1 MIIILYFIITSAYF
15 IFLHLAGF
23 ISGGFMKLKTL
34 FSVFLLFFIFIPFS
48 FGAGE
53 KQAAA
58 ISHKGPT
65 VFFPSTKYEFAPVAE
80 GVIVRHHFIVLTLFI
95 NKVRTG

>member
-1 MIIILYFIITSAYF
+1 
-15 IFLHLAGF
+15 
-23 ISGGFMKLKTL
+23 MKLKTL

-80 GVIVRHHFIVLTLFI
+80 GVIVRHHFIVQNKGDKDLLI

>member
-1 MIIILYFIITSAYF
+1 
-15 IFLHLAGF
+15 
-23 ISGGFMKLKTL
+23 MKSKVL
-34 FSVFLLFFIFIPFS
+34 FAIVFPLLLLFLIPFS
-48 FGAGE
+48 FGAGD

-80 GVIVRHHFIVLTLFI
+80 GVIVRHHFIVQNKGDQTLLI
-95 NKVRTG
+95 NKVKTG